1 MKNFEHPDYV
11 HTQDI
16 PNIDLYMDQVLTF
29 LNSQFESHKRTDEEK
44 SLTKAMINNYSK
56 NHVLPAPDKKKYSR
70 DHVLAIIFIY
80 YFKSFLS
87 IKDIQEILTPLT
99 ENFFSEIKSDV
110 DLFEVYSQVVDTNR
124 SQMGTLKNDIFE
136 KFMKSRESF
145 EGASA
150 DEQEYLQNLTF
161 LCLLGMDVYFKK
173 MLIEK
178 LIDSDFLGT
187 KEEEKKD

>member
-1 MKNFEHPDYV
+1 
-11 HTQDI
+11 
-16 PNIDLYMDQVLTF
+16 
-29 LNSQFESHKRTDEEK
+29 
-44 SLTKAMINNYSK
+44 
-56 NHVLPAPDKKKYSR
+56 
-70 DHVLAIIFIY
+70 
-80 YFKSFLS
+80 
-87 IKDIQEILTPLT
+87 
-99 ENFFSEIKSDV
+99 
-110 DLFEVYSQVVDTNR
+110 
-124 SQMGTLKNDIFE
+124 
-136 KFMKSRESF
+136 MKSRESF